1 MRGLVKYLPEFGWN
15 PVVLTAG
22 TSTIPGKEKRIFET
36 PYEDLLDLWKKRIR
50 MPIHKSFKEY
60 CNIPSNT
67 KKKTIIDRIL
77 ELWGEFFIYPDQT
90 KDWAV
95 SAIEKGNELLNENH
109 FDAIISSI
117 SPVTSHIIATELK
130 KRKKIPWIADFRDL
144 WTQNPD
150 YPYSRIRK
158 FFEKRLE
165 RNTLVSANALV
176 TVSHPLA
183 KKLNELHKHNKIYT
197 ITNGYDP
204 EQINP
209 GNPLTK
215 KFSITF
221 TGMIYKQNQDPEP
234 LFRILKVL
242 INENMVDPNKI
253 EVNFFGNHEGWLLS
267 DIKKYHLEN
276 IIQTHRQISRDE
288 SIEKQRESQVL
299 LLLTWND
306 PSEKGIYTGKLFDY
320 LAARRPI
327 LALGL
332 QGSVI
337 TELLSQTKAGINVS
351 SDAEIKE
358 QFLNLYHEYE
368 ENGFVKY
375 SGIISELEKYSHREM
390 ARKFAD
396 VLEEICE

>member
-1 MRGLVKYLPEFGWN
+1 
-15 PVVLTAG
+15 
-22 TSTIPGKEKRIFET
+22 
-36 PYEDLLDLWKKRIR
+36 
-50 MPIHKSFKEY
+50 
-60 CNIPSNT
+60 
-67 KKKTIIDRIL
+67 
-77 ELWGEFFIYPDQT
+77 
-90 KDWAV
+90 
-95 SAIEKGNELLNENH
+95 
-109 FDAIISSI
+109 
-117 SPVTSHIIATELK
+117 
-130 KRKKIPWIADFRDL
+130 
-144 WTQNPD
+144 
-150 YPYSRIRK
+150 
-158 FFEKRLE
+158 
-165 RNTLVSANALV
+165 
-176 TVSHPLA
+176 
-183 KKLNELHKHNKIYT
+183 
-197 ITNGYDP
+197 
-204 EQINP
+204 
-209 GNPLTK
+209 
-215 KFSITF
+215 
-221 TGMIYKQNQDPEP
+221 MIYKQNQDPEP